1 MTTDISVGLPLP
13 APDRDAALR
22 TALVQ
27 LAEAYAYAKERQGK
41 PWLFAVER
49 ERLLALG
56 VSTNLLRWLWQKGYV
71 DPANE
76 VTSPRDRTRKFRPCH
91 NLVRPKRT
99 CFILTDAGALFAA
112 RVLKQPAGCL
122 PNGVAADEDVGLPA
136 APCWDGWRRVLRVG
150 VLLVKDYRL
159 PSPTQEAI
167 LEAFQEEGWPRRIDD
182 PLPLRTTRT
191 PSAACMTRSSGSM
204 AASSTSC
211 CTSPAMA
218 PGRPFA
224 GVMSTASP
232 PPCRRPRK
240 TASVAPPDPS
250 G

>member
-13 APDRDAALR
+13 APDRDVALR

-27 LAEAYAYAKERQGK
+27 LAEAYAYAKDGQGT

-99 CFILTDAGALFAA
+99 CFILTDAGAMFAS

-122 PNGVAADEDVGLPA
+122 PNGVAADQDVGLPA
-136 APCWDGWRRVLRVG
+136 APYWDGWRRVLRVG
-150 VLLVKDYRL
+150 LLLVKDYRL

-182 PLPLRTTRT
+182 PLPPKDDQDPKCRLHDTIKRLNGRQQHKLLQFSGDGTGTAVCWRYVNRI
-191 PSAACMTRSSGSM
+191 PAALPAEDGIRR
-204 AASSTSC
+204 AA
-211 CTSPAMA
+211 
-218 PGRPFA
+218 
-224 GVMSTASP
+224 
-232 PPCRRPRK
+232 
-240 TASVAPPDPS
+240 
-250 G
+250 